1 MPRKP
6 RRRAPFGRVLV
17 NYRIDAVLVN
27 RMRTFIADEAD
38 EYGQPRYRSQ
48 TQFVEEAIVKNLPR
62 TAAKH
67 RST

>member
-1 MPRKP
+1 MSRKP
-6 RRRAPFGRVLV
+6 RHRAQYGRILV
-17 NYRIDAVLVN
+17 NYRIDAALVN
-27 RMRTFIADEAD
+27 RMRSFIADEAD

-62 TAAKH
+62 AAAKH